1 MAPEIRRDLVVV
13 ASSAGGVE
21 ALKRLVSLL
30 PVDLPAAV
38 LVALHMP
45 AESPSLLPQILGRVS
60 RMPVVSATQG
70 MPLVAGEIIVARP
83 DRHLLVMDDAIA
95 LGIGARENG
104 HRPSHDAMFRSA
116 ALARGVAVV
125 GVVLTGMLDDGAA
138 GLACVARY
146 GGLPLV
152 QHPDE
157 ADFPSMPQHALQA
170 VPTAPALKLADLAHE
185 VMAAVSQAPGPHHL
199 EVPQQQRDLDRAELS
214 SALGSH
220 PMLPDGTLPGTPSA
234 FGCPDCSGVLQA
246 VPDGRLRF
254 RCRTG
259 HAWSAEG
266 LAAQQHVEVEAA
278 LWTALRVLEE
288 RADLSGRLAADAVGT
303 DRALSRAHWRRR
315 SEEALREATLIRS
328 LLQDRT
334 RVEDRPE
341 PVDSV
346 G

>member
-1 MAPEIRRDLVVV
+1 MAPETRRDLVVV

-30 PVDLPAAV
+30 PVDLPATV

-45 AESPSLLPQILGRVS
+45 VESPSLLPQILGRVS
-60 RMPVVSATQG
+60 RMPVLSAAQG
-70 MPLVAGEIIVARP
+70 LPLVPGQIIVARP

-95 LGIGARENG
+95 LGTGARENG

-116 ALARGVAVV
+116 ALARGVGVV

-138 GLACVARY
+138 GLACVTRY

-152 QHPDE
+152 QDPEE

-170 VPTAPALKLADLAHE
+170 VPAARALKLADLGQE
-185 VMAAVSQAPGPHHL
+185 VVSAVSQGPGPHQVD
-199 EVPQQQRDLDRAELS
+199 VPQLQLDMDRAELS

-220 PMLPDGTLPGTPSA
+220 PMLPDGSLPGTPSA

-259 HAWSAEG
+259 HAWGAEG

-288 RADLSGRLAADAVGT
+288 RADLSARLAADAVG
-303 DRALSRAHWRRR
+303 RERVLSRAHWRRR
-315 SEEALREATLIRS
+315 SEEALREAALIRG
-328 LLQDRT
+328 LLQARSH
-334 RVEDRPE
+334 VEDRPE
-341 PVDSV
+341 PADSV